1 LFQKYK
7 KISLYIFAILILI
20 VVAVIC
26 VTILMQAPERV
37 DEKELKEYV
46 IAYLS
51 KYRELVEENFHL
63 VHDIEHV
70 FFKYNNYPLAVN
82 H

>member
-1 LFQKYK
+1 
-7 KISLYIFAILILI
+7 
-20 VVAVIC
+20 
-26 VTILMQAPERV
+26 MQAPERV